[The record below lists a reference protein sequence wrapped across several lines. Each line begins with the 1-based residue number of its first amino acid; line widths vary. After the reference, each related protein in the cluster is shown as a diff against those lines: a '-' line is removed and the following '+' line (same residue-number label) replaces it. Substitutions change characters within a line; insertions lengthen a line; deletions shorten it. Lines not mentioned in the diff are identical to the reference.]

1 MKSFISELIKSSRIH
16 SQPFFISL
24 LNGMMDKEH
33 FKETQIGILDA
44 VEFFSRPMF
53 IISSKLDSYEHRYY
67 IIRNI
72 LDEHGNG
79 EIKNAH
85 GNTFRKYLFS
95 LGATEKEVK
104 NRKANK
110 AAVKYNNILMDCSLN
125 SSTMRSIAMMGIIEE
140 RYSKISATIVKE
152 ILKKKWV
159 SKDSLCH
166 YSLHEELDVEHAKGF
181 YNIIK
186 DGWKD
191 IDSKEEIK
199 KGLSLGNSMI
209 LNLYNDTLKKK

>member
-1 MKSFISELIKSSRIH
+1 
-16 SQPFFISL
+16 
-24 LNGMMDKEH
+24 MDKER

-53 IISSKLDSYEHRYY
+53 IISSKLDSYEDRYC

-79 EIKNAH
+79 EIKKAH
-85 GNTFRKYLFS
+85 GNTFRQYLFS
-95 LGATEKEVK
+95 LGATEKQIK
-104 NRKANK
+104 NRKPNQ
-110 AAVKYNNILMDCSLN
+110 AAVKYNNILMECSLN
-125 SSTMRSIAMMGIIEE
+125 SSTMRSVAMMAIIEE

-152 ILKKKWV
+152 ILKKKWI
-159 SKDSLCH
+159 SKENLYH
-166 YSLHEELDVEHAKGF
+166 YSLHEELDVEHAQGF

-186 DGWKD
+186 GGWED
-191 IDSKEEIK
+191 INLKEEIK

-209 LNLYNDTLKKK
+209 LNLYNDTL

>member
-1 MKSFISELIKSSRIH
+1 MKSFISELIKSSPIH

-24 LNGMMDKEH
+24 LNGIMDKEH

-53 IISSKLDSYEHRYY
+53 IISSKLDSYQHRYY

-104 NRKANK
+104 NRKPNE

-159 SKDSLCH
+159 SKENLYH
-166 YSLHEELDVEHAKGF
+166 YSLHEELDVEHAQGF

-186 DGWKD
+186 DGWKN

-209 LNLYNDTLKKK
+209 LNLYNDTL